1 MLPTTFLFI
10 WPSDFIG
17 GNFLEINQPQDI
29 FVSDW
34 SISETEYPNEPK
46 FGRKTMEGSV

>member
-17 GNFLEINQPQDI
+17 GNFLEINQ
-29 FVSDW
+29 
-34 SISETEYPNEPK
+34 SETRIVYGGHVYERIGTKLAIVIVNLP
-46 FGRKTMEGSV
+46 